1 MRTPNRQQLAVIDE
15 WKENILLFA
24 SAGTGKT
31 FTIAHRIA
39 KLLAQ
44 NEAKAEEILCLTF
57 TIKASNEMKEDILEI
72 AGEIGEG
79 VLVNTIHGFCY
90 KLLTEENK
98 RTGGSYGELGVCDEV
113 DQEEILKSILSSRY
127 SYWRLEKNLRGA
139 GIPPIDLQGCKVGMM
154 GERLVWQA
162 GNKRITEQG
171 DLLVTEGELS
181 PIECVCPNCKELQTL
196 TSNRCPACGEE
207 LLFRLEKKEFEV
219 YRKRTGL
226 RNLIS
231 EIKHC
236 REEGEFFSG
245 EEGEDYQ
252 RAYEYLKENKREAYE
267 RLISYYA
274 RYLGYAPDEVFA
286 EAMDEFAGRLTAE
299 YDQHLRLSN
308 LLDFDDLIMQAK
320 RVLLKE
326 DALDYWSKR
335 FSYIVLDEMQDTSR
349 LEFSLLKKL
358 FVGNNVMLCGD
369 FFQTI
374 YGWRGSRPQE
384 ILEEYVREFSAK
396 IYMLS
401 VNYRASKTLAA
412 ASFEYLKS
420 TYPHLVGKFC
430 PKDLEIEGSQE
441 GEKIF
446 CYAFDNREEEAA
458 QIYKHLLRTKNE
470 EGSVCVLARTNKY
483 IAELAAYFDRFSAK
497 EKEPLRFFTVEENF
511 QFFKKP
517 LVKDVLAVIKLLL
530 NPLDR
535 VSMERITGKYVRRV
549 GAKAMEYLRAKNEVG
564 VSVCSFLAEQT
575 HTRGDSYSALLEAY
589 NAETIVVYDTETT
602 GLDLQKAEPVQI
614 AAIKMGKRGE
624 VIDTLNLFIEPTVP
638 IEEGALQTH
647 GFTLAYI
654 RANGGVSVRE
664 GLEKFAVFSKGSVLV
679 GHNNLGYDK
688 PLVERLLK
696 EHGLPKIEAVAEYDT
711 LTIAKQFYPALDNY
725 KLETLCRR
733 FGVKNERAHNALGD
747 ILATG
752 ECLRR
757 MIEESVLPTAMER
770 REILGKYAPKFEK
783 LHAFMKAL
791 QERLEGGEP
800 LVSAIAEG
808 LMLTKHYPTR
818 VDERTLQDLIESL
831 DAPCADRRAFLAE
844 YVKDAALSGSQMD
857 LLIAKSNKIPII
869 TVHQAKG
876 CEFDKVI
883 IAGADDS
890 NFPSFAAKQSGSE
903 DEEKKIFYV
912 AITRAKQRLILTRVL
927 RNGSH
932 HLDETP
938 YFWGLPEE
946 YVRVNRA
953 WKNGNE

>member
-1 MRTPNRQQLAVIDE
+1 MKTPNRQQLAVIDE

-31 FTIAHRIA
+31 FTVAHRIA

-44 NEAKAEEILCLTF
+44 KKANAEEILCLTF

-72 AGEIGEG
+72 AGEVGEG
-79 VLVNTIHGFCY
+79 VTVNTIHGFCY
-90 KLLTEENK
+90 KLLAEENK

-127 SYWRLEKNLRGA
+127 SYWRLEKNLQKA
-139 GIPPIDLQGCKVGMM
+139 EIPPVDLRTCEVGTYAGKV
-154 GERLVWQA
+154 VWQSGEKWVTA
-162 GNKRITEQG
+162 QG
-171 DLLVTEGELS
+171 DLLDAEGELS
-181 PIECVCPNCKELQTL
+181 PVECVCPNCKEARTL
-196 TSNRCPACGEE
+196 ANNRCPACGEE
-207 LLFRLEKKEFEV
+207 FLFRLEEKEFDV
-219 YRKRTGL
+219 YRKRTGF

-236 REEGEFFSG
+236 REEGNFFSG
-245 EEGEDYQ
+245 EESEDYQ
-252 RAYEYLKENKREAYE
+252 RAYEYLKENKREVYE
-267 RLISYYA
+267 GLISYYA
-274 RYLGYAPDEVFA
+274 RYLGYAPDEAFA
-286 EAMDEFAGRLTAE
+286 GAMDEFAGRLTAE

-320 RVLLKE
+320 RTLLQE
-326 DALDYWSKR
+326 EALEYWSRR

-358 FVGNNVMLCGD
+358 FGQNNVMLCGD

-384 ILEEYVREFSAK
+384 ILEEYAREFSAK

-412 ASFEYLKS
+412 ASFGYLKNA
-420 TYPHLVGKFC
+420 YPHLVGKFC
-430 PKDLEIEGSQE
+430 PQDLEIESPQE

-458 QIYKHLLRTKNE
+458 QIYKHLLRAKTE
-470 EGSVCVLARTNKY
+470 EESVCILARTNKY
-483 IAELAAYFDRFSAK
+483 IAELAAYFDRISAN

-549 GAKAMEYLRAKNEVG
+549 GAKSMEYLRSCREAG
-564 VSVCSFLAEQT
+564 VSICSFLDEQT
-575 HTRGDSYSALLEAY
+575 YTQGDTYSALLRAY
-589 NAETIVVYDTETT
+589 EEGNIVVYDTETT
-602 GLDLQKAEPVQI
+602 GLDLQRADPVQI
-614 AAIKMGKRGE
+614 AAIKIGKGGE
-624 VIDTLNLFIEPTVP
+624 IIDTLNLFIEPTVS

-654 RANGGVSVRE
+654 RANGGVTVRE
-664 GLEKFAVFSKGSVLV
+664 GLERFAEFAKGSVLV
-679 GHNNLGYDK
+679 GHNNFGYDK
-688 PLVERLLK
+688 PLLERLLK
-696 EHGLPKIEAVAEYDT
+696 EHGLQKIEGVAEYDT
-711 LTIAKQFYPALDNY
+711 LTIAKQFYPTLDNY
-725 KLETLCRR
+725 KLETLCQR
-733 FGVKNERAHNALGD
+733 FGVENECAHNALGD

-752 ECLRR
+752 KCLSK
-757 MIEESVLPTAMER
+757 MIEERLLPTVTER

-783 LHAFMKAL
+783 LHAFMKDL
-791 QERLEGGEP
+791 RECLERGEP
-800 LVSAIAEG
+800 LAAAVIEG
-808 LMLTKHYPTR
+808 LMLTKYYPTR
-818 VDERTLQDLIESL
+818 ADGRTLQDLVESL
-831 DAPCADRRAFLAE
+831 DAPCEDRRAFLVE

-857 LLIAKSNKIPII
+857 LLVAKSNRIPII

-890 NFPSFAAKQSGSE
+890 NFPSFAAKQSGTE
-903 DEEKKIFYV
+903 EEEKKIFYV
-912 AITRAKQRLILTRVL
+912 AITRAKKRLILTRAL
-927 RNGSH
+927 RNGGR

-938 YFWGLPEE
+938 YFWGIPEE

>member
-1 MRTPNRQQLAVIDE
+1 MKIPNRQQLAVIDE
-15 WKENILLFA
+15 WQENILLFA

-31 FTIAHRIA
+31 FTVAHRIA

-44 NEAKAEEILCLTF
+44 NKAKAEEILCLTF

-72 AGEIGEG
+72 AGKVGEG
-79 VLVNTIHGFCY
+79 VMVNTIHGFCY
-90 KLLTEENK
+90 KLLMEENK
-98 RTGGSYGELGVCDEV
+98 RAGGNHGALGVCDEV

-127 SYWRLEKNLRGA
+127 SYWRLERNLRKA
-139 GIPPIDLQGCKVGMM
+139 ELPPIDLQTCKVGMR
-154 GERLVWQA
+154 GERMVWQA
-162 GNKRITEQG
+162 GSKWITEQG
-171 DLLVTEGELS
+171 DLLEAEGELS
-181 PIECVCPNCKELQTL
+181 PIECVCPNCKEMKTL
-196 TSNRCPACGEE
+196 VGNRCPACGEG
-207 LLFRLEKKEFEV
+207 LLFRLEEKEFDV

-236 REEGEFFSG
+236 REEGNFFSG
-245 EEGEDYQ
+245 EEREDYQ
-252 RAYEYLKENKREAYE
+252 RAYEYLKENKQETYE
-267 RLISYYA
+267 GLISCYA
-274 RYLGYAPDEVFA
+274 RYLGYAPDNAFA
-286 EAMDEFAGRLTAE
+286 VAMDEFAGRLTAE
-299 YDQHLRLSN
+299 YDRHLRLSN

-320 RVLLKE
+320 RALLQE
-326 DALDYWSKR
+326 EALEYWSHR

-358 FVGNNVMLCGD
+358 FGGNNVMLCGD

-374 YGWRGSRPQE
+374 YGWRGSCPQE
-384 ILEEYVREFSAK
+384 ILEEYAREFSAK

-401 VNYRASKTLAA
+401 VNYRASKTLAS
-412 ASFEYLKS
+412 ASFGYLKN

-430 PKDLEIEGSQE
+430 PKDLEIESSQE

-446 CYAFDNREEEAA
+446 CYAFDNRQEEAA
-458 QIYKHLLRTKNE
+458 QIYKHLLRTKKD
-470 EGSVCVLARTNKY
+470 EGSVCILARTNKY
-483 IAELAAYFDRFSAK
+483 IAELAAYFDYISAN
-497 EKEPLRFFTVEENF
+497 EKAPLRFFTVEENF

-549 GAKAMEYLRAKNEVG
+549 GAKSMEYLRSQNEAG
-564 VSVCSFLAEQT
+564 VSICSFLDEQT
-575 HTRGDSYSALLEAY
+575 YIHGDSYSALLQAY
-589 NAETIVVYDTETT
+589 KEQNIVVYDTETT

-614 AAIKMGKRGE
+614 AAIKIGKKGE
-624 VIDTLNLFIEPTVP
+624 IIDTLNLFIEPTVP

-647 GFTLAYI
+647 GFTLEYI

-664 GLEKFAVFSKGSVLV
+664 GLEKFAEFAKSSVLV
-679 GHNNLGYDK
+679 GHNNFGYDK
-688 PLVERLLK
+688 PLVERLLR
-696 EHGLPKIEAVAEYDT
+696 ERGLPKIEALAEYDT

-725 KLETLCRR
+725 KLETLCSR
-733 FGVKNERAHNALGD
+733 FGVENKCAHNAIGD

-752 ECLRR
+752 KCLSK
-757 MIEESVLPTAMER
+757 MIEECVFPTAMER

-783 LHAFMKAL
+783 LYVFIKDL
-791 QERLEGGEP
+791 QERLGRNEN
-800 LVSAIAEG
+800 LATAITEG

-831 DAPCADRRAFLAE
+831 DAPCEDKRAFLTE

-890 NFPSFAAKQSGSE
+890 NFPSFAAKQSGGE
-903 DEEKKIFYV
+903 EEEKKIFYV
-912 AITRAKQRLILTRVL
+912 AITRARRRLILTRAL
-927 RNGSH
+927 RSGSH

-938 YFWGLPEE
+938 YFWGIPEE